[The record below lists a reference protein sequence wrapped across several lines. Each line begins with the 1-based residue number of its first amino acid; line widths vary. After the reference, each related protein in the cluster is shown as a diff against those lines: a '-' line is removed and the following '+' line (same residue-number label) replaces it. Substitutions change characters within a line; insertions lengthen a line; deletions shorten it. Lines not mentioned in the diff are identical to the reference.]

1 MFNQIFVP
9 ITRGLA
15 SAGEE
20 DLVSAWRA
28 GSDDLKDCL
37 GSVVVPVGS
46 LSIGLCRHRALLF
59 KVRCQI
65 CIITI
70 NKSESVYK
78 YAGTPY
84 MLYFYLCI
92 WKGGY
97 GIHIFLRL
105 CLVGRMRNMKHGE
118 DYKNPLCCLVGGR
131 VS

>member
-20 DLVSAWRA
+20 DLVSAWTA

-70 NKSESVYK
+70 NKSE
-78 YAGTPY
+78 
-84 MLYFYLCI
+84 
-92 WKGGY
+92 
-97 GIHIFLRL
+97 
-105 CLVGRMRNMKHGE
+105 
-118 DYKNPLCCLVGGR
+118 
-131 VS
+131 